1 MISAANWLR
10 VMVRTIWYVA
20 HVLCLVKLVAWEAL
34 ALAVAAAGGLRGY
47 SGDAA
52 AGMMNEDEI
61 LN

>member
-1 MISAANWLR
+1 
-10 VMVRTIWYVA
+10 MVRTIWYVA